1 VAAKYFIILQ
11 QVQKGQDLV
20 NDMRV
25 FAHTARRAAHPEH
38 THTHT
43 HIAGAGEGERASVNE
58 HAGGG
63 GVAESDGSC
72 RNTSGNK

>member
-38 THTHT
+38 TH
-43 HIAGAGEGERASVNE
+43 IAGAGDGERASVNE